1 MTYDINTLPQN
12 ELLKFLLTVKERY
25 TVDAIDEQKA
35 KTEIEQQEKALLRHK
50 QLEKEIAQRG
60 YSREE
65 LLDVITTRSGQ
76 SILSDPEYEPYQTP
90 KEVFGNFLYQGE
102 MGLLVGR
109 NNENLSILAND
120 IAFFVGG
127 GGHKWQNEE
136 QVFES
141 PHLPTLYIDME
152 TTSKQF
158 AQRYR
163 SAINYVPET
172 FTRAEVDVLSA
183 SSEKVVLSLVKSQI
197 IKTQGTTNSPKFVI
211 IDHISPTL
219 FKNAQIKAFIGEL
232 KTVKEQYGLTILLVS
247 NCLKSN
253 NKKPIVEDTLGTSKV
268 LLSFVDSAFALG
280 TSFQEDNIRYI
291 KQIKTGK
298 REKEKKVMTVQIKGE
313 PYLQF
318 DYLDMTTEETH
329 IDPKHMKCYYNFT
342 PDEEMQLVDL
352 LTRKNNG
359 ESIYYSDIAKQ
370 TGVPY
375 DIVILYDIENFKFLD
390 DDK

>member
-12 ELLKFLLTVKERY
+12 ELLKFLLAVKEHY
-25 TVDAIDEQKA
+25 NVDAIDEQKA
-35 KTEIEQQEKALLRHK
+35 KTEIEHQEKALSRRK
-50 QLEKEIAQRG
+50 QLENEIARNG

-76 SILSDPEYEPYQTP
+76 SILSDPEYESNQTP

-102 MGLLVGR
+102 TGLLVGR
-109 NNENLSILAND
+109 NNETLSILAND

-127 GGHKWQNEE
+127 GGHKWPN
-136 QVFES
+136 FES

-183 SSEKVVLSLVKSQI
+183 GSEKVVMSMVKSQI
-197 IKTQGTTNSPKFVI
+197 IKTQNTTNPPKFVI
-211 IDHISPTL
+211 IDHVSPTL

-232 KTVKEQYGLTILLVS
+232 KAVKEQYGLTILLIS

-253 NKKPIVEDTLGTSKV
+253 NKKSIVEDTMGTSKA
-268 LLSFVDSAFALG
+268 LLSFVESAFAIG
-280 TSFQEDNIRYI
+280 TSFQEDDIRYI
-291 KQIKTGK
+291 KQIKTGG
-298 REKEKKVMTVQIKGE
+298 REKDKKVMTVRIKGE
-313 PYLQF
+313 PYLSME
-318 DYLDMTTEETH
+318 YLDMTDEETH
-329 IDPKHMKCYYNFT
+329 IDPRKMKMYFNLT
-342 PDEEMQLVDL
+342 PKEEKQLFNL
-352 LTRKNNG
+352 LKSKNNG
-359 ESIYYSDIAKQ
+359 EYIYYTEIAKK

-375 DIVILYDIENFKFLD
+375 EIVVSYDVKNFRSID
-390 DDK
+390 N

>member
-1 MTYDINTLPQN
+1 MIYDINTLPQI
-12 ELLKFLLTVKERY
+12 ELLKFLLALKERY
-25 TVDAIDEQKA
+25 TIDAIDEQKA

-76 SILSDPEYEPYQTP
+76 SILSDPEYESNQAP

-127 GGHKWQNEE
+127 GGHKWSN
-136 QVFES
+136 FES

-183 SSEKVVLSLVKSQI
+183 GNEKVIMSMVKSHI
-197 IKTQGTTNSPKFVI
+197 IKSQGDTNSPKFVI

-232 KTVKEQYGLTILLVS
+232 KTIKEQYGLTILLVS

-268 LLSFVDSAFALG
+268 LLSFVESAFALG
-280 TSFQEDNIRYI
+280 TSFQEDDIRYI
-291 KQIKTGK
+291 KQIKTSGH
-298 REKEKKVMTVQIKGE
+298 EKEKKVMTVDIKYE
-313 PYLQF
+313 PYLSMN
-318 DYLDMTTEETH
+318 YLDMTEEETH

-342 PDEEMQLVDL
+342 PEEEMQLVDL

-359 ESIYYSDIAKQ
+359 ERIYYAEIAQK

-375 DIVILYDIENFKFLD
+375 DIVVLYDIQNFHD
-390 DDK
+390 AI

>member
-12 ELLKFLLTVKERY
+12 ELLKFLLAVKDRY
-25 TVDAIDEQKA
+25 SVDAIDEQKA
-35 KTEIEQQEKALLRHK
+35 KKELEQQENALLRRK
-50 QLEKEIAQRG
+50 QLEKEITQSG

-65 LLDVITTRSGQ
+65 LLDVITARSGQ
-76 SILSDPEYEPYQTP
+76 SLLSDPQYESNQPP
-90 KEVFGNFLYQGE
+90 KEVFGHFLYQGE

-109 NNENLSILAND
+109 NNETLSILAYD

-127 GGHKWQNEE
+127 GGHKWSDY
-136 QVFES
+136 ES

-163 SAINYVPET
+163 NAIDYVPET

-183 SSEKVVLSLVKSQI
+183 GSEKVVISMVKSQI
-197 IKTQGTTNSPKFVI
+197 IKTQSTTNPPKFVI

-219 FKNAQIKAFIGEL
+219 FKIAQIKAFVGEL
-232 KTVKEQYGLTILLVS
+232 KAVKEQFGLTILLVS

-280 TSFQEDNIRYI
+280 TSFQDDDIRYI
-291 KQIKTGK
+291 KQIKTSNSD
-298 REKEKKVMTVQIKGE
+298 KEKQVMTTQIKNE
-313 PYLQF
+313 PYLSMN
-318 DYLDMTTEETH
+318 YLDTTSEETH
-329 IDPKHMKCYYNFT
+329 IDPKHSKCYYNFT
-342 PDEEMQLVDL
+342 PEEEIQLVDL
-352 LTRKNNG
+352 LTRMNNG
-359 ESIYYSDIAKQ
+359 ERIYCSEIALK
-370 TGVPY
+370 TGIPY
-375 DIVILYDIENFKFLD
+375 DIVVSYNLENFLSSD
-390 DDK
+390 DD